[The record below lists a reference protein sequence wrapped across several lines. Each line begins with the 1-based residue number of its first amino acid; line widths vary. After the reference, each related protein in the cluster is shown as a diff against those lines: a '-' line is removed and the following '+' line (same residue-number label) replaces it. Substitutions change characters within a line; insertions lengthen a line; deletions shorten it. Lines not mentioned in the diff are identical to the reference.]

1 MTNMEIAT
9 EIYNQMRILDPNL
22 VMCMG
27 VQKLCTVERGLQFCV
42 NGLSFKGIVQIKL
55 NGGDLYDISFIKP
68 ARGKNPARVLETI
81 NDVFAEDMMEF
92 LESKVENRGN

>member
-1 MTNMEIAT
+1 MTNIEIAK
-9 EIYNQMRILDPNL
+9 EIYSQMRVLDMNL

-27 VQKLCTVERGLQFCV
+27 VQKLVAIDRGLQFCV

-68 ARGKNPARVLETI
+68 ARGKNPAKVLETI
-81 NDVFAEDMMEF
+81 NDVFAEDMMQF
-92 LESKVENRGN
+92 LEAKIENRGN

>member
-1 MTNMEIAT
+1 MTDVEIAQT
-9 EIYNQMRILDPNL
+9 IYQQMKMLDHNL
-22 VMCMG
+22 IWCMG
-27 VQKLCTVERGLQFCV
+27 FCKPVAIERGLQFRV

-68 ARGKNPARVLETI
+68 SRGKNPARTLETI
-81 NDVFAEDMMEF
+81 TDVFAEDMMQF

>member
-1 MTNMEIAT
+1 MTNIEIAK
-9 EIYNQMRILDPNL
+9 EIYSQMRLLDMNL

-27 VQKLCTVERGLQFCV
+27 VQKLVAVDRGLQFRV
-42 NGLSFKGIVQIKL
+42 NGLSFKGIVEIKL

-68 ARGKNPARVLETI
+68 ARGKNPAQVLETI
-81 NDVFAEDMMEF
+81 TDVFAEDMMQL